1 MVIAAVGLMLPASQ
15 SQAQL
20 RQPDVG
26 DQPGLIA
33 DDSGELDPE
42 LRKMAVLYRTNEA
55 PGTIIVQTAERPSL
69 SAPGQR
75 PRAGDPAA
83 RSPPR
88 LLSPPAQRACPSVT
102 VLDV

>member
-1 MVIAAVGLMLPASQ
+1 MVIAAVGVILSASQ
-15 SQAQL
+15 SEAQT

-42 LRKMAVLYRTNEA
+42 LRKTAVLYRTNEA
-55 PGTIIVQTAERPSL
+55 PGTIIVQTAKRPSL
-69 SAPGQR
+69 SDPGQR

-88 LLSPPAQRACPSVT
+88 LPSPPAQRACPSVT